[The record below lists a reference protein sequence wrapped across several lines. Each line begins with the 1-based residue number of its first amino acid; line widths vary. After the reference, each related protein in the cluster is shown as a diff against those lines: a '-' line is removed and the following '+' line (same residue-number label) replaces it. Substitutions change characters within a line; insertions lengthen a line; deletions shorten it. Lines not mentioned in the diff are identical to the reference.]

1 MNRFRHKYFFSWLAL
16 FALTVQ
22 MLFAFGHVHVA
33 GLHIKGKLVLALEPL
48 IVQSASHCD
57 HSSHQHVRFSV
68 LEPASQPLPAPDH
81 KHDDEY
87 CPTCWLTSI
96 ASALVLPGDVE
107 IVQNTQFSFVHF
119 EQGVSIFAVARVK
132 LPYQVRAPP
141 LA

>member
-1 MNRFRHKYFFSWLAL
+1 MNGFRHKYFFSWLAL

-33 GLHIKGKLVLALEPL
+33 GLHIKGKLALALEPL
-48 IVQSASHCD
+48 IVQSAPQCD
-57 HSSHQHVRFSV
+57 HGSHQHVLFSV
-68 LEPASQPLPAPDH
+68 LEPTSPTLPAPDH
-81 KHDDEY
+81 KHDDEN

-96 ASALVLPGDVE
+96 ASALVLPGEVE
-107 IVQNTQFSFVHF
+107 IVKNTLFSSVHF
-119 EQGVSIFAVARVK
+119 EQSVSVFAVARVK